1 MFDHV
6 TIRASEREAS
16 EQFYSTVLRALEVE
30 PTATGGHFVEWDDFS
45 LAAASIEKPFQPAE
59 LVAKVKALL
68 PDCEPF

>member
-16 EQFYSTVLRALEVE
+16 EPFYSTVLRALEVE

-45 LAAASIEKPFQPAE
+45 LAAASIEKIVAFVSSSGSPA
-59 LVAKVKALL
+59 
-68 PDCEPF
+68 DYGQ